1 MSRPLLVLGAGE
13 DQVPVYREAARRGLP
28 TIGVD
33 MSTDRPGVAL
43 ADEFLPLSTR
53 DHEAIAQALA
63 GREIAGV
70 ASAASDACLQ
80 SIHVLSGVFGT
91 PQWISHTAAVT
102 SMDKAAFRRLMT
114 AIGVPGPAWT
124 AGQDLVAVAAA
135 AAEFSMPVVAKP
147 VDASGSRGTQLV
159 TDSQLLPEALA
170 YAAAGSL
177 SGTVIVEEYVPGR
190 NVTVE
195 LFMAGG
201 EPGFLTVT
209 EKRMADRRNFVI
221 NGHRCPADLPAAV
234 RHRLEQ
240 ESARISLAMEVRDGP
255 VNLDFIISPRGIPVV
270 LEAGARVGGNGFPA
284 LVRAMS
290 DVDTIAAVVSLAIGE
305 PFDVRPK
312 ADRHAMLHVM
322 ASPHR
327 QPLRLTVADG
337 ADRARALPGVAFA
350 EFYLRPGQTVHP
362 FTCSANKIGYVAV
375 VGDDHAEAQRTLDLA
390 LAQINIEF
398 DAPVG
403 VVQ

>member
-1 MSRPLLVLGAGE
+1 ML
-13 DQVPVYREAARRGLP
+13 
-28 TIGVD
+28 T
-33 MSTDRPGVAL
+33 
-43 ADEFLPLSTR
+43 
-53 DHEAIAQALA
+53 
-63 GREIAGV
+63 
-70 ASAASDACLQ
+70 
-80 SIHVLSGVFGT
+80 
-91 PQWISHTAAVT
+91 
-102 SMDKAAFRRLMT
+102 
-114 AIGVPGPAWT
+114 
-124 AGQDLVAVAAA
+124 
-135 AAEFSMPVVAKP
+135 
-147 VDASGSRGTQLV
+147 
-159 TDSQLLPEALA
+159 EALA

-195 LFMAGG
+195 LFMSGG

-234 RHRLEQ
+234 RQRLKQ
-240 ESARISLAMEVRDGP
+240 EAARVSLAMEVRDGP
-255 VNLDFIISPRGIPVV
+255 VNLDFIITPHGVPVV

-284 LVRAMS
+284 LVKAMS
-290 DVDTIAAVVSLAIGE
+290 DVDTVAAVVSLATGE

-312 ADRHAMLHVM
+312 ADRHALLHVL

-337 ADRARALPGVAFA
+337 ADRARGMPGVAFA
-350 EFYLRPGQTVHP
+350 EFYLRPGQIVQP

-375 VGDDHAEAQRTLDLA
+375 VGDDHAEARRILDLA
-390 LAQINIEF
+390 LAQIRIEF
-398 DAPVG
+398 EAPVG